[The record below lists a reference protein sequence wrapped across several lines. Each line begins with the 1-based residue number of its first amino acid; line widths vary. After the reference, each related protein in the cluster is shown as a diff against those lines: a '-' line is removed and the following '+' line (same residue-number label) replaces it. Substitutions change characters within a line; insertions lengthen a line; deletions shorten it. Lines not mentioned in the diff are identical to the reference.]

1 MDCSSSGLD
10 FAIIGHQDSWQT
22 ITSFI
27 NTLRKPDLTELS
39 IEQAKGVFSFIPPR
53 DIYKINITSKSGRQV
68 TGAYIE
74 TFIEPDKLTIEHTR
88 KNVCKVMKAV
98 DHAAK
103 LGARIVAMGGFTS
116 IVLEGKIAGD
126 CLANTRF
133 TTGNTLTAA
142 FIVKGVEQAAKQL
155 NLPLSRNTFLILG
168 ATGDIGLACVNYFKN
183 KVKKLLLC
191 ARNKHRLQQLDND
204 LNDENIAVKSSV
216 CLNELIGDAD
226 VIIGVASSSNIN
238 LAGCKP
244 GVLICDAGYP
254 KNMDSM
260 VDLHTGINLF
270 HGGMGQVTGG
280 YSFMPD
286 YSKEV
291 YSFPVPYL
299 SYGCTLEAVVLALE
313 SRYETYS
320 VGKGNITVESME
332 EIYGLS
338 QKHGII
344 LSPFFNSRGLCNL
357 SSEPIMNT

>member
-88 KNVCKVMKAV
+88 KNVWKVMKAV

-155 NLPLSRNTFLILG
+155 NLPLSRATFLILG

-270 HGGMGQVTGG
+270 HGGMGQVSMG
-280 YSFMPD
+280 YYFDPD
-286 YSKEV
+286 YSKSI
-291 YSFPVPYL
+291 YHYPAPGIAH
-299 SYGCTLEAVVLALE
+299 GCILEAMVLAFENKIE
-313 SRYETYS
+313 SYS
-320 VGKGNITVESME
+320 SGKGNITTDKIE
-332 EIYGLS
+332 EIFTSGL
-338 QKHGII
+338 KHGIT
-344 LSPFFNSRGLCNL
+344 LAPFHNANGLW
-357 SSEPIMNT
+357 PDQKK

>member
-1 MDCSSSGLD
+1 MDSSSSGLD

-27 NTLRKPDLTELS
+27 NTLRKPDLTDLS
-39 IEQAKGVFSFIPPR
+39 TEQAKGVFPFIPPR
-53 DIYKINITSKSGRQV
+53 DIYKITITSKTGRQV
-68 TGAYIE
+68 SGAYIE
-74 TFIEPDKLTIEHTR
+74 TFIDPDKLSIEHTR

-98 DHAAK
+98 NHAAK
-103 LGARIVAMGGFTS
+103 LGTRIVALGGFTS

-126 CLANTRF
+126 CRFNTNY

-142 FIVKGVEQAAKQL
+142 FIVKGIEQAAKQL
-155 NLPLSRNTFLILG
+155 NLPLSKANILILG
-168 ATGDIGLACVNYFKN
+168 ATGDIGLACVNYFKY

-191 ARNKHRLQQLDND
+191 ARNKNRLQQLNNA
-204 LNDENIAVKSSV
+204 LNDENITVKSSV
-216 CLNELIGDAD
+216 CLHELIGEAD

-238 LAGCKP
+238 LAGCRP

-260 VDLHTGINLF
+260 IESQTSINLF
-270 HGGMGQVTGG
+270 HGGMGQVTRG
-280 YSFMPD
+280 YSFLPD

-291 YSFPVPYL
+291 YSFPVPHV

-313 SRYETYS
+313 SRFETYS
-320 VGKGNITVESME
+320 FGKGNITVESIK
-332 EIYGLS
+332 EIYGLC

-344 LSPFFNSRGLCNL
+344 LSPFFNSSGLC
-357 SSEPIMNT
+357 SMSPVPIMIT